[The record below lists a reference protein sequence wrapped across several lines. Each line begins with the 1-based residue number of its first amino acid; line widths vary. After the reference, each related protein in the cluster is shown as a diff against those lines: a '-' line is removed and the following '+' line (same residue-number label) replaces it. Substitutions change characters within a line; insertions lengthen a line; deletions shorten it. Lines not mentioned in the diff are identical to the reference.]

1 VKLRLRYLR
10 CSRTATVPAPAGECK
25 RAAKG
30 RTRDPDCSVCRP
42 RIASRQLV
50 TTSPSPP
57 PQSGTAEFQVAEF
70 QVAEFQ
76 VALFHVAEFQ
86 VALFQVA
93 EFQVALFHVAEF
105 QVALFH
111 VAES

>member
-70 QVAEFQ
+70 QVA
-76 VALFHVAEFQ
+76 LFHVAEFQ

-105 QVALFH
+105 HVALFH